1 MTIEPTWKSDC
12 GRIQLYC
19 GDCLKILPE
28 IGKVD
33 AVITDPPYNVGKE
46 YGVHNDSMSEIDYAS
61 WARSRVD
68 ACSVISKNQ
77 FWVAPR
83 YKLELWLSL
92 LPSSHLIVIRRG
104 AAGPNRQGWSD
115 QFEIACA
122 IGKPFHAPSDLWE
135 GIRLKGEGYFFREE
149 TYGHPGYTP
158 FLIMQRAV
166 LALSKENEMVCDP
179 FLGTGSTAIACIR
192 TGRKFVGIEIS
203 ETYFTVAKERIMQE
217 LRQLYLPIADS
228 KSELTKPASL
238 PGM

>member
-1 MTIEPTWKSDC
+1 MKPDFQTDD

-33 AVITDPPYNVGKE
+33 AVVTDPPYNVGKD
-46 YGVHNDSMSEIDYAS
+46 YGIHNDSMSEIDYLS

-68 ACSVISKNQ
+68 ICSVISKNQ

-92 LPSSHLIVIRRG
+92 LPSSHLIAIRRG

-115 QFEIACA
+115 QFEIALA
-122 IGKPFHAPSDLWE
+122 VGKPEHAPSDLWE

-149 TYGHPGYTP
+149 TFGHPGYTP

-166 LALSKENEMVCDP
+166 LALSKANELVCDP
-179 FLGTGSTAIACIR
+179 FSGTGTTAIACIR
-192 TGRKFVGIEIS
+192 TFRRFLGIEIS
-203 ETYFTVAKERIMQE
+203 PEYFEIAKKRIRIE
-217 LRQLYLPIADS
+217 LQQQLLDL
-228 KSELTKPASL
+228 K
-238 PGM
+238 